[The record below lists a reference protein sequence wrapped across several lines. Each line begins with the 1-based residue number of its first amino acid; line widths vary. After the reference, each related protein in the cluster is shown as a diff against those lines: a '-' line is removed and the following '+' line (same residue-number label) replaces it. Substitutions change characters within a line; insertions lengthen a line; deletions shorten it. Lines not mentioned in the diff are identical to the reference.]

1 MPDPGGTRRA
11 AERFRAAVEAALPGT
26 VPFLPGADDA
36 TLDALER
43 DLGRPWPPELRALLA
58 TVGGQEDGIS
68 GPLNLMRFLRP
79 EEIVAMHAMLVSA
92 VGELTE
98 PAAQPAPYRWEVW
111 SDAWIPFVAFQ
122 GDSYCVDTDPG
133 ETGTAGQVFQR
144 PNVPDLEEPE
154 APSVRAFLDGLAER
168 LEQGRFE
175 RQEAAEGLP
184 PTAWVTLLD
193 ED

>member
-1 MPDPGGTRRA
+1 MPEQGETRRA

-26 VPFLPGADDA
+26 VPFLPGADAA
-36 TLDALER
+36 TLDALEAE
-43 DLGRPWPPELRALLA
+43 LGRPWPPGLRALLA
-58 TVGGQEDGIS
+58 TIGGQEDGIS

-79 EEIVAMHAMLVSA
+79 EEVVAMHAMLVSA

-98 PAAQPAPYRWEVW
+98 PAAQPSPYRWETW

-133 ETGTAGQVFQR
+133 ETGVPGQVFQR
-144 PNVPDLEEPE
+144 PNVPDLEAPE
-154 APSVRAFLDGLAER
+154 APSVAAFLDGLAER

-175 RQEAAEGLP
+175 LQEEEGLP

-193 ED
+193 EG